1 MYVHFC
7 SGISPP
13 PYYIDQS
20 GQLGSIAA
28 FPFVSW
34 LADGYGRRWAIFI
47 GCIIVC
53 IGTAIQTPANTSMFL
68 TIQYP
73 DDSLSLFY
81 FNHNTRSG
89 PIPSRPVRSRVWGRN
104 SRRCSTGLRRRD
116 LAPGAPRD
124 ASRSLQCLLV
134 SRIDQYALP
143 NQIWDRG
150 YMP

>member
-1 MYVHFC
+1 MEQYQKSFDMNGKGSATGLVFVIYNVRPLPLPH
-7 SGISPP
+7 IS

-68 TIQYP
+68 TI
-73 DDSLSLFY
+73 
-81 FNHNTRSG
+81 R
-89 PIPSRPVRSRVWGRN
+89 
-104 SRRCSTGLRRRD
+104 
-116 LAPGAPRD
+116 
-124 ASRSLQCLLV
+124 
-134 SRIDQYALP
+134 
-143 NQIWDRG
+143 
-150 YMP
+150 